1 MLILSNNT
9 DDIIYSDLIKFEI
22 VNKIEIFTIQIN
34 QGTIFL
40 YSFDLV
46 FKTKSPIRYKIY
58 SLIKNY

>member
-34 QGTIFL
+34 
-40 YSFDLV
+40 
-46 FKTKSPIRYKIY
+46 
-58 SLIKNY
+58 